1 LPDVLKIIIILAAI
15 LILLRF
21 KVALSLTLLGSA
33 AALGF
38 LFKLPLSKI
47 GGSFLKGALDSETL
61 LLIVSLILILF
72 FSAIMKETGNM
83 SRSITNLQNVFR
95 DARATVAI
103 IPAIIG
109 LLPVVGGAMLSAPLV
124 SQASDDLKLSP
135 ERRTFLNYWFRHIWE
150 YILPTYPG
158 IILAS
163 TIIGIPVSKIT
174 LMNLP
179 LTIASIIAGVFL
191 GFRGVQPFSP
201 VLTPLTVPHV
211 AKNLLFFTSNLLPFF
226 CVLILT
232 LWFKIHLAYSMAL
245 ATLGTILFYRL
256 SLPLIRE
263 LWKKSFS
270 WEIVFLIF
278 GVMIFKEIL
287 MVSGAMNS
295 VAREFSQMGMPPQ
308 ILIIVLPF
316 IMGIITGYSNA
327 AVGLSFPILLPLFL
341 AGEQSLIYLT
351 LAYASGFCAI
361 LLSPMHVC
369 LVMTREYYR
378 ADMNKVFRL
387 LILPVSIVFLT
398 GVAVVLISFW
408 VGGK

>member
-1 LPDVLKIIIILAAI
+1 MPDILKIIIILAAI

-21 KVALSLTLLGSA
+21 KVALSITLLGSA
-33 AALGF
+33 VVLGI
-38 LFKLPLSKI
+38 LFNLPISKI
-47 GGSFLKGALDSETL
+47 CGAFLKGALDPETL
-61 LLIVSLILILF
+61 LLIASLILILF

-135 ERRTFLNYWFRHIWE
+135 ERRTFINYWFRHIWE

-163 TIIGIPVSKIT
+163 TIVGIPVAKVS

-179 LTIASIIAGVFL
+179 LTLASLIAGIFL
-191 GFRGVQPFSP
+191 GFRGVQSFSP
-201 VLTPLTVPHV
+201 AGTPLTFLQI
-211 AKNLLFFTSNLLPFF
+211 AKDLLLFIGNLLPFIG
-226 CVLILT
+226 VLVLT
-232 LWFKIHLAYSMAL
+232 LSFKIHLAYSMAL
-245 ATLGTILFYRL
+245 ATIGTILFYRL
-256 SLPLIRE
+256 SLPLIRQ
-263 LWKKSFS
+263 LWKSSFS

-287 MVSGAMNS
+287 MASGAMNS

-369 LVMTREYYR
+369 LVMTREYYH
-378 ADMNKVFRL
+378 ADMNKVYRL

-398 GVAVVLISFW
+398 GVAVVFISFW
-408 VGGK
+408 VGGR